1 MWDLKEELEVETCD
15 NWDTCEDLP
24 LPPADPEPSE
34 EWVIHMSSLTYGEK
48 AVWLTFNPGWLTDVT
63 LIKEHFAA
71 VIDLL
76 NNERNTFRSI
86 AENELMTFEQRAN
99 NWEAQRLL
107 SVAITEVQ
115 TAQMWAVKA
124 ITFNLK

>member
-1 MWDLKEELEVETCD
+1 MSDWKEELEVGTCD
-15 NWDTCEDLP
+15 QDNTCEDLP

-34 EWVIHMSSLTYGEK
+34 EWVIPMPSLTYGEK
-48 AVWLTFNPGWLTDVT
+48 AVWLTFNPGWLIDVT

-76 NNERNTFRSI
+76 NNTRTELRSK
-86 AENELMTFEQRAN
+86 AEHELMTTEQRAD
-99 NWEAQRLL
+99 NWEKQRLL
-107 SVAITEVQ
+107 SVAITEAQ